1 MSEMVEKKLLEYI
14 EHTKDFVLEKAP
26 ELFKEIL
33 KFDTIAAYLGSLVCL
48 SVMVTGIILSL
59 KFYKIPY
66 DKSYER
72 PTVHMI
78 TWIGTA
84 VIVPLL
90 LIQTM
95 QNISDIIQIKIAPK
109 YYLLKKLK

>member
-1 MSEMVEKKLLEYI
+1 MSETIEKKLLEYI
-14 EHTKDFVLEKAP
+14 EHTKDFVLEQAP

-33 KFDTIAAYLGSLVCL
+33 KFDTISAYLGSLVCL
-48 SVMVTGIILSL
+48 SVMLTGIFLSL
-59 KFYKIPY
+59 KFYKIPCE
-66 DKSYER
+66 KSYDR
-72 PTVHMI
+72 PTLHMI

-84 VIVPLL
+84 VLLPIL

-95 QNISDIIQIKIAPK
+95 SNVSDIIQIKIAPK